1 MTEPLIIVGAD
12 PAGVCDVE
20 TGICAPAPAD
30 PPTAQDPTAEDPT
43 VAAAPTEP
51 ARG

>member
-1 MTEPLIIVGAD
+1 MIEPLIIVGAD

-30 PPTAQDPTAEDPT
+30 PLTAEDPSAEDPT
-43 VAAAPTEP
+43 TAAAPVEP